1 MTGTG
6 DIHGDSNGGSAGRSS
21 GGSRTR
27 RPPPGPP
34 AEVWLWRIE
43 AMNGRGEHR
52 TLADNV
58 RADHWEEVWV
68 HRHPGAGRYRI
79 EFRDARRAIVK
90 VEYANV
96 PDPRSSDPI
105 VYTTGRVRRPQR
117 TVPPPSKAW
126 EPRRLPSPAAPP
138 RSTPT
143 RTAPA
148 TPPAPAAHPPL
159 DPPGA
164 APPDTYWCLRKS
176 GRWKPVDRDL
186 PLLKNYARL
195 WLDRS
200 REVILVYT
208 PDGSWPGHEE
218 GRLRDGRSC
227 LFLRA
232 TRR

>member
-6 DIHGDSNGGSAGRSS
+6 EIHSDTNGGSAGRSS
-21 GGSRTR
+21 GGSRTP

-34 AEVWLWRIE
+34 VEVWLWRIE
-43 AMNGRGEHR
+43 AMSGRGEHR

-58 RADHWEEVWV
+58 RADHWEDVWV

-96 PDPRSSDPI
+96 PDPRSSDRI
-105 VYTTGRVRRPQR
+105 EYTSGRVRRPQR
-117 TVPPPSKAW
+117 TVPPPSRAW
-126 EPRRLPSPAAPP
+126 EPRTSPSPTAPS

-143 RTAPA
+143 TTATAKAP
-148 TPPAPAAHPPL
+148 TPTAHPPL

-164 APPDTYWCLRKS
+164 APSDSYWQLRKN
-176 GRWKPVDRDL
+176 GQWKLFDRDL
-186 PLLKNYARL
+186 PLPKNYERL

-200 REVILVYT
+200 REVVLVFS
-208 PDGSWPGHEE
+208 PDGGRPGYEV
-218 GRLRDGRSC
+218 GKLTDGRRC
-227 LFLRA
+227 LFRRT